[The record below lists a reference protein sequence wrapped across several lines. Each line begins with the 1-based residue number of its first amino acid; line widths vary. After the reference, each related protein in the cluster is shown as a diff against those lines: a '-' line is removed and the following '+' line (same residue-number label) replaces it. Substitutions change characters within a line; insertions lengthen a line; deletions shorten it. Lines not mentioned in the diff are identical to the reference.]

1 VFTEVMQ
8 LGIKREFSIWTSHS
22 RILMRLLLS
31 TQEIASRRLKSNL
44 RVAQP
49 FGLNFRVADP
59 LRHFEGSK
67 GLAFL
72 QLNLSLVDGFD
83 TLKP

>member
-8 LGIKREFSIWTSHS
+8 LGIKREFSIWTPHS

-49 FGLNFRVADP
+49 FGLNFRADP
-59 LRHFEGSK
+59 LRHFEGAE

-83 TLKP
+83 TPKP